1 MFISN
6 LDSTIYMYHTSLIDR
21 HVQEQVGL
29 ETPHLRGAKGYKPG
43 AASHSLVL
51 HVFLLMSEI

>member
-6 LDSTIYMYHTSLIDR
+6 LDSTIHMYHVSLVDR
-21 HVQEQVGL
+21 HVHEQVGL
-29 ETPHLRGAKGYKPG
+29 ETPHLRGAKGTQAR